1 MLSESRLFL
10 KLWLK
15 RPHSVGTWAPSSQAL
30 AMAMAREVPRP
41 VALPIVELGGGTG
54 AVTRGL
60 LDAAIP
66 RDKLIV
72 VEREQIFYQ
81 MLVERFPGVSVLR
94 GDAGEL
100 TALLRRHGVGQVG
113 AVVSCLPLAAMP
125 RAMARRIVEESLGV
139 LAPGAPF
146 IQFTYTWLSPIS
158 RSHHGLQGGLTQRV
172 FGNFP
177 PASVWVY
184 RRQAD

>member
-1 MLSESRLFL
+1 MLDETRLFL

-15 RPHSVGTWAPSSQAL
+15 RPYSIGTLVPSSQAL
-30 AMAMAREVPRP
+30 ATALAREVPRP

-54 AVTRGL
+54 AVTRAL
-60 LDAAIP
+60 LDSAIP

-72 VEREQIFYQ
+72 VELEQVFHQ
-81 MLVERFPGVSVLR
+81 MLVERFPGVSVLQ

-100 TALLRRHGVGQVG
+100 TSLLRRHGAGQVG
-113 AVVSCLPLAAMP
+113 AVVSSLPFASMP
-125 RAMARRIVEESLGV
+125 RAMVQKIVEESLAV
-139 LAPGAPF
+139 LAPGAPL
-146 IQFTYTWLSPIS
+146 IQFTYTWLSPVS
-158 RSHHGLQGGLTQRV
+158 RSRHGLHGGLTQRV

-184 RRQAD
+184 RR